1 MKRVI
6 SLLIII
12 ASLLSLVGCQQ
23 EAVAGEELIAAA
35 RDAYVALNS
44 ARVDIINDDSGE
56 SEQIFIFKY
65 DEKDI
70 MTYSYIGKNEDTYIA
85 QFNNGYE
92 QFTEEN
98 GKVTVAENKDAE
110 FAAYSREI
118 PYPMADKGLILFY
131 KTAVIA
137 EESYVASNEMAT
149 EVVHVYDIAKLA
161 DANAPSDMTAF
172 TVKYYF
178 DAEGKLLYFKE
189 ITVIGDKTHSYT
201 IYITEQNAVD
211 KVANPVDI
219 SAPNDNKLS

>member
-1 MKRVI
+1 MKRAI

-12 ASLLSLVGCQQ
+12 VSLICLVGCQQ
-23 EAVAGEELIAAA
+23 EAVAGEELIIAA
-35 RDAYVALNS
+35 REAYVALDS
-44 ARVDIINDDSGE
+44 ARVDIINDDNGE

-65 DEKDI
+65 DEKDM
-70 MTYSYIGKNEDTYIA
+70 MTYSYIGKNEDAYIA
-85 QFNNGYE
+85 QYNNGYE

-98 GKVTVAENKDAE
+98 GKVTVAESSDAE

-131 KTAVIA
+131 KSAVIA

-149 EVVHVYDIAKLA
+149 EVVHVYDVAKLSG
-161 DANAPSDMTAF
+161 ANAPSDMTAF

-178 DAEGKLLYFKE
+178 DGEGKLLYFKE
-189 ITVIGDKTHSYT
+189 ITVIGSKTHSYT

-219 SAPNDNKLS
+219 SKPNNNKLS